1 MINRNIQERINMSK
15 WNGDKARHAKHAKRR
30 ALLRLK
36 SRALRQTL
44 AGKSGAQA
52 KQDREN
58 KSAS

>member
-1 MINRNIQERINMSK
+1 MSK
-15 WNGDKARHAKHAKRR
+15 WNGDKARHAKHTKRR

-44 AGKSGAQA
+44 AGKSGAQS

>member
-1 MINRNIQERINMSK
+1 MSK

-44 AGKSGAQA
+44 AEKAKPQGEPKGK
-52 KQDREN
+52 
-58 KSAS
+58 